1 MARSRFRQ
9 PTILPGFGLT
19 LGFTTFFLSVLVLMP
34 LAACSGSKALG
45 VSRKST
51 QRVETAS
58 KAWRTSASIASIFG
72 SSM

>member
-34 LAACSGSKALG
+34 LAALVFRAGSLSLPNSSTYCS
-45 VSRKST
+45 
-51 QRVETAS
+51 
-58 KAWRTSASIASIFG
+58 TSARSLPIG
-72 SSM
+72 